1 MSQLRALSKSKQR
14 GKLVNKKV
22 LSAILCAF
30 LKATLLQWEGETV
43 KQLEGDIWHGG
54 SDRQV

>member
-22 LSAILCAF
+22 LSAIMSAF
-30 LKATLLQWEGETV
+30 LKTTLLQWETV
-43 KQLEGDIWHGG
+43 KQLKGDTWHGG
-54 SDRQV
+54 SDQQV

>member
-14 GKLVNKKV
+14 GKLVKKKV
-22 LSAILCAF
+22 LSAIMSAF

-43 KQLEGDIWHGG
+43 KQLTGDIWHGG
-54 SDRQV
+54 SDQQV